1 MALIEQL
8 RRDLEQ
14 MIVNFTQQNPNM
26 AVERSQNIYEIRNIL
41 KSNNPLK
48 VHATLLDYANKLSTG
63 FVSIWPFLEVNK
75 FKNALLQ
82 VLNSS
87 LYQENSMLKAMVSE
101 MGVRLSHDNIIQSPS
116 DKNILARIVR
126 LEQSLD
132 HQNELVVD
140 LQSEVKRLKIENQ
153 FLTKTI
159 TQLAEKNKQLTLENQ
174 KLAEAKTKVEKE
186 ADQLKRKYEQLLEE
200 NAALKSQILTMSTV
214 SDKPVSKSSSSNP
227 NSENERTKTNSAIRL
242 PLSCYAEFYKS
253 RTTDDV
259 KSTSSDR
266 VLVDRKSVSLITGK

>member
-8 RRDLEQ
+8 RHDIEQ
-14 MIVNFTQQNPNM
+14 TIASFTQQNPNM
-26 AVERSQNIYEIRNIL
+26 AVERTQNIYEIREIL
-41 KSNNPLK
+41 KNNNPLK
-48 VHATLLDYANKLSTG
+48 IHATLLDYANKLSTG

-75 FKNALLQ
+75 FKNALIQ
-82 VLNSS
+82 VLN
-87 LYQENSMLKAMVSE
+87 LPTNQENSMLKVMVSE
-101 MGVRLSHDNIIQSPS
+101 MGVRLSHDNIVQSPS
-116 DKNILARIVR
+116 DRNILARIAR

-140 LQSEVKRLKIENQ
+140 LQSEVKRLKVENQ

-200 NAALKSQILTMSTV
+200 NAALKSQILTLSTTV
-214 SDKPVSKSSSSNP
+214 DKPATKTNSSNP
-227 NSENERTKTNSAIRL
+227 NSENERTKANSAVKL

-253 RTTDDV
+253 RTTDDA
-259 KSTSSDR
+259 KSTGSDR
-266 VLVDRKSVSLITGK
+266 VLVERKSLSLITGK

>member
-1 MALIEQL
+1 MEQIRHDIEQA
-8 RRDLEQ
+8 
-14 MIVNFTQQNPNM
+14 IASFTQQNPNM
-26 AVERSQNIYEIRNIL
+26 AVERSQNIYEIRSIL

-82 VLNSS
+82 VLNSP
-87 LYQENSMLKAMVSE
+87 LYQENSMLKVMVSE
-101 MGVRLSHDNIIQSPS
+101 MGVRLSHNNIIQSPS

-140 LQSEVKRLKIENQ
+140 LQSEVKRLKVENQ

-159 TQLAEKNKQLTLENQ
+159 TQLADKNKQLTLENQ
-174 KLAEAKTKVEKE
+174 KLTDAKTKVEKE

-200 NAALKSQILTMSTV
+200 NAALKNQILSMSTTN
-214 SDKPVSKSSSSNP
+214 DKQVVKSTLSNP
-227 NSENERTKTNSAIRL
+227 NSENERTKANSAIKL
-242 PLSCYAEFYKS
+242 PLSCHADFFKS